1 MSPTVSPSEDT
12 APQRSPVT
20 ILRNKA
26 TALRIES
33 IRATTE
39 AGSGHPTS
47 CCSAADIVATL
58 FFSVMRYDARECGHP
73 ANDRFVLS
81 KGHAAPLL
89 YAAWAEAGLFPKEE
103 LLKLRRL
110 GSELEGHPTPRL
122 PFVQVATGSLGQGLS
137 AGVGLAYHAKHLA
150 GLPYRT
156 YVLMGDGE
164 SIEGSVWEAAEL
176 AHAYGLDNLC
186 AVVDVNRLGQSDPTI
201 HQHRMEAYRE
211 RWSAFGWHAM
221 IVDGHDLSA
230 LLEAFKE
237 AASTQGRPAVVL
249 AKTFKGRGV
258 SFLEDQPNWHGKPLP
273 PGDTVQKALDEL
285 RGQLDG
291 GGQEPEIRKPD
302 PLTLPQPSVGLMPA
316 AGYGR
321 TDKVA
326 TRQAFGDALVALGG
340 VNSLVVVL
348 DADVKNST
356 YTEPFA
362 QTYPERF
369 IECYIA
375 EQNMLGMA
383 AGLASCGRI
392 PFVATFAC
400 FLTRAYDFIRMAA
413 ISRSNVK
420 LMGSHAGVSIGEDGP
435 SQMGLEDIAMMAAQ
449 PDMVVLYPSDA
460 VSAYALVEAAAS
472 HRGLVYIRTSR
483 PKTPILYDKDEVF
496 PVGGCKTLRQSESD
510 RVTIVAAGVT
520 VFEALKAYEEL
531 KSEGVLVRVIDL
543 YSIVPIDQHT
553 LIQCARETR
562 NCLLTVEDHYERG
575 GLGDAVLRAVAGEEI
590 RTHKLAVKEIP
601 RSGAPEELLDRYG
614 ISARAIAETVRRLC

>member
-1 MSPTVSPSEDT
+1 MPQTVSPTEDT
-12 APQRSPVT
+12 APQRSLVT

-26 TALRIES
+26 TGLRIES

-58 FFSVMRYDARECGHP
+58 FFGVMRYDARDCGHP

-89 YAAWAEAGLFPKEE
+89 YAAWAEAGLFPKAE

-110 GSELEGHPTPRL
+110 DSDLEGHPTPRL
-122 PFVQVATGSLGQGLS
+122 PFVQVATGSLGQGLP

-186 AVVDVNRLGQSDPTI
+186 AVVDANRLGQSDPTI
-201 HQHRMEAYRE
+201 HQHRMEAYRD

-230 LLEAFKE
+230 LLKAFEE
-237 AASTQGRPAVVL
+237 AASTKGRPAVVL

-273 PGDTVQKALDEL
+273 KGDTVQKALDEL
-285 RGQLDG
+285 REQLDV

-302 PLTLPQPSVGLMPA
+302 PITAPQPSVRPMPVP
-316 AGYGR
+316 GYER
-321 TDKVA
+321 SDKVA
-326 TRQAFGDALVALGG
+326 TRQAFGDALVALGDA
-340 VNSLVVVL
+340 NSLVVVL

-356 YTEPFA
+356 FTDQFA
-362 QTYPERF
+362 RKYPERF

-375 EQNMLGMA
+375 EQNMVGMA

-413 ISRSNVK
+413 ISRSNMK

-449 PDMVVLYPSDA
+449 PDAVVLYPSDA
-460 VSAYALVEAAAS
+460 VSSYALVQQAAN

-483 PKTPILYDKDEVF
+483 PKTPILYDNDEAF
-496 PVGGCKTLRQSESD
+496 PIGGCKILRQSESD
-510 RVTIVAAGVT
+510 RLTIVAAGVT
-520 VFEALKAYEEL
+520 VFEALNAYEEL
-531 KSEGVLVRVIDL
+531 KAGGGTVRVIDL
-543 YSIVPIDQHT
+543 YSIVPVDQRT

-562 NCLLTVEDHYERG
+562 DCLLTVEDHYERG
-575 GLGDAVLRAVAGEEI
+575 GVGDAVLRAVAGEGI
-590 RTHKLAVKEIP
+590 QTHKLAVKEIP
-601 RSGAPEELLDRYG
+601 RSGSPEELLDRYG
-614 ISARAIAETVRRLC
+614 ISARAIVETVRRLC